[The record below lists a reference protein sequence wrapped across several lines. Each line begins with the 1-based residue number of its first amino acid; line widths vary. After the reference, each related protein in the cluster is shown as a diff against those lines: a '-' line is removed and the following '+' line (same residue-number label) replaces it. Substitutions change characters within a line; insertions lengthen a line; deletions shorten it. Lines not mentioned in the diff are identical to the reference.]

1 MNCAK
6 TQLHRYAK
14 TQGRAMNTE
23 KRVTVN
29 ISLTPE
35 EKAKLKIYAAK
46 QGKTVSAV
54 IQEFIATLDEKK
66 KDEV

>member
-1 MNCAK
+1 MGAD
-6 TQLHRYAK
+6 
-14 TQGRAMNTE
+14 

-54 IQEFIATLDEKK
+54 IQEFIASLDEKK
-66 KDEV
+66 KGDV

>member
-1 MNCAK
+1 MS
-6 TQLHRYAK
+6 
-14 TQGRAMNTE
+14 TE

-35 EKAKLKIYAAK
+35 EKAKLKIYAAQ

-54 IQEFIATLDEKK
+54 IQEFIASLEKK
-66 KDEV
+66 TQKVMM